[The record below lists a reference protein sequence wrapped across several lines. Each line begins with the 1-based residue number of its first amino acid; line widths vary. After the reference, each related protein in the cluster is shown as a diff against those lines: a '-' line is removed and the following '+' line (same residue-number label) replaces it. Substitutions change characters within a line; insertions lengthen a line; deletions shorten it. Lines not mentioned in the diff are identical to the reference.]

1 MKTTTYKQIVDILT
15 DSTLDFKATALEVAK
30 SYPSIFAKCAVT
42 SKTTEVLTRAQE
54 ERKLV
59 MKYIPNGDFIMAIK
73 ELKAYRIKKDLPA
86 ELCGLYICK
95 TECEQYRKE
104 YNEQLARSS

>member
-1 MKTTTYKQIVDILT
+1 
-15 DSTLDFKATALEVAK
+15 
-30 SYPSIFAKCAVT
+30 
-42 SKTTEVLTRAQE
+42 
-54 ERKLV
+54 